1 MLLLNEFDFYGV
13 RPTENQVNLWV
24 KELQDLSKDEVAFA
38 LEILRKDPSRSK
50 PAFPAQIRA
59 AVGGWIGP
67 EQAWSEAPKSEEES
81 SVITDEAAKALSS
94 ASEFIREGNMI
105 QARLVFMEV
114 YKNEVSKSLAERK
127 KARWF
132 PSLGAYST
140 SEEKDRA
147 IMEAVSK
154 KRLSN
159 ESALSYRVNLN
170 LETRNNLKLL
180 TSSASEEMNDEQREK
195 NIQRTQDLIA
205 KLNKKN
211 EAKAS
216 GGSGC

>member
-1 MLLLNEFDFYGV
+1 
-13 RPTENQVNLWV
+13 
-24 KELQDLSKDEVAFA
+24 
-38 LEILRKDPSRSK
+38 
-50 PAFPAQIRA
+50 
-59 AVGGWIGP
+59 
-67 EQAWSEAPKSEEES
+67 
-81 SVITDEAAKALSS
+81 
-94 ASEFIREGNMI
+94 
-105 QARLVFMEV
+105 
-114 YKNEVSKSLAERK
+114 
-127 KARWF
+127 
-132 PSLGAYST
+132 
-140 SEEKDRA
+140 
-147 IMEAVSK
+147 MEAVSK